1 MLKSEMNKLYR
12 KLITLAILLGCL
24 GLLVSSSRT
33 TQVRAEC
40 GDDLCIQQFNHCREF
55 YCNGQDCQPC
65 IDQFMGCKLGC
76 PMPEGTPDN

>member
-40 GDDLCIQQFNHCREF
+40 GDDLCIQQFDRCREF
-55 YCNGQDCQPC
+55 YCNRAGLPALYRSIHGLQTWLSDAGR
-65 IDQFMGCKLGC
+65 D
-76 PMPEGTPDN
+76 TR